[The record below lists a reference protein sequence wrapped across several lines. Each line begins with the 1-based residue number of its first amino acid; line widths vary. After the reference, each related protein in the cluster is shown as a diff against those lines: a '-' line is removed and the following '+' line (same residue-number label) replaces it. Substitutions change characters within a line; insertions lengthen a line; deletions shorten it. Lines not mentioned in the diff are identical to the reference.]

1 MDAPYRRAPHDVLA
15 RFPLRTYPS
24 YVMGAGVS
32 LIAVLLVLMGL
43 RAAEHLDQPAVWAAL
58 LAAAVIP
65 FCVVRRMPD
74 YRVAG
79 GAGEIRLLRDRVE
92 VPHPD
97 SPEPIRM
104 SLSEIRVQVP
114 SHKVWVNGV
123 SVQESDALILTTR
136 TDERVLASE
145 LFLHAEDVLRAA
157 RAIRQLQRGLELEQ
171 QPEQTETDVG
181 RERRDMAPPRDLA
194 QAEGLVLERPV
205 AVRR

>member
-43 RAAEHLDQPAVWAAL
+43 RAAEHLDQPVVWAAL

-104 SLSEIRVQVP
+104 LLSEIRVQIP
-114 SHKVWVNGV
+114 SRKVWVNGV
-123 SVQESDALILTTR
+123 KVQESHALILATR

-145 LFLHAEDVLRAA
+145 IFLRAEDVQRAA
-157 RAIRQLQRGLELEQ
+157 RAIRRLQRGQELELEL
-171 QPEQTETDVG
+171 EDE
-181 RERRDMAPPRDLA
+181 RERRDMAAPRDLEEG
-194 QAEGLVLERPV
+194 EGLVLERPA